1 MVYCFISTSKTNIK
15 VMDNYSAQGLTQ
27 AFIRFSCEVGYSKF
41 MVIDEASQLI
51 KECDNMSISFK
62 DLKGKLHRDMVVD
75 FTTCPI
81 GGHNCNGKGER
92 RIKRTSV
99 PQ

>member
-1 MVYCFISTSKTNIK
+1 
-15 VMDNYSAQGLTQ
+15 
-27 AFIRFSCEVGYSKF
+27 

-62 DLKGKLHRDMVVD
+62 DIKGKLHRDMMVD
-75 FTTCPI
+75 FTTRPV
-81 GGHNCNGKGER
+81 GGHNCNGTVER
-92 RIKRTSV
+92 RIKHTFV